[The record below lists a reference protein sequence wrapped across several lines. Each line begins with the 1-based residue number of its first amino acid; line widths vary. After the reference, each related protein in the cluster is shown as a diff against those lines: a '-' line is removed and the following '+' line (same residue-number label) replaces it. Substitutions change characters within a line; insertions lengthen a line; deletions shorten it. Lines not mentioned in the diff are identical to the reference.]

1 MKKQQFGVIG
11 LGRFGTSLATELYNS
26 SHDVLAVDLNE
37 EVVKSISPSVTYAV
51 QADGSDIAA
60 LKAIGISNMDVV
72 IVALARDISASL
84 LTALNAIEL
93 GIPKIYAKAYTESHA
108 KILYKI
114 GVSKVYFPETEMGQ
128 RVALELCNDNLLELI
143 DLDDKHSIAEILAPS
158 LWAGK
163 SIAQINIR
171 KKYGITIMLI
181 KNKNDIIVSPS
192 PDEIIRPDSQL
203 LVLGEVEQIQ
213 NLRND

>member
-11 LGRFGTSLATELYNS
+11 LGRFGTSLATELYKFG
-26 SHDVLAVDLNE
+26 HDVLAVDLNE
-37 EVVKSISPSVTYAV
+37 EVVKTITPYVTYAV
-51 QADGSDIAA
+51 QADGSDIKA
-60 LKAIGISNMDVV
+60 LKAVGISNMDVV
-72 IVALARDISASL
+72 IVTLARDVSASL

-114 GVSKVYFPETEMGQ
+114 GVSKVYFPEVEMGE

-143 DLDDKHSIAEILAPS
+143 DLDEKHSIAEILAPAI
-158 LWAGK
+158 WEDK
-163 SIAQINIR
+163 SIAQINVR

-181 KNKNDIIVSPS
+181 KNKNNIIVSPS
-192 PDEIIRPDSQL
+192 PDEIIPPDSQL
-203 LVLGEVEQIQ
+203 LVLGEIEQIQ

>member
-37 EVVKSISPSVTYAV
+37 EVVKSISPSVNYAV

-84 LTALNAIEL
+84 LTALNACSFNNSPNRASDSSLFPYDFSHIFGSNSHFINHRLFALDL
-93 GIPKIYAKAYTESHA
+93 G
-108 KILYKI
+108 
-114 GVSKVYFPETEMGQ
+114 
-128 RVALELCNDNLLELI
+128 NLHLF
-143 DLDDKHSIAEILAPS
+143 
-158 LWAGK
+158 
-163 SIAQINIR
+163 R
-171 KKYGITIMLI
+171 
-181 KNKNDIIVSPS
+181 IV
-192 PDEIIRPDSQL
+192 
-203 LVLGEVEQIQ
+203 
-213 NLRND
+213 N

>member
-11 LGRFGTSLATELYNS
+11 LGRFGISLAKELYS
-26 SHDVLAVDLNE
+26 SGHDVLVVDLNE
-37 EVVKSISPSVTYAV
+37 EILKAITPDVTYAV

-72 IVALARDISASL
+72 VIALARDISASL

-114 GVSKVYFPETEMGQ
+114 GVNKVYFPESEMGE
-128 RVALELCNDNLLELI
+128 RVARELCNDNLLELI
-143 DLDDKHSIAEILAPS
+143 DLDDKHSIAEILAPTI
-158 LWAGK
+158 WADK
-163 SIAQINIR
+163 SIAQINVR

-181 KNKNDIIVSPS
+181 KNKDNIIVSPS
-192 PDEIIRPDSQL
+192 PEEVIKPNSQL
-203 LVLGEVEQIQ
+203 LVLGDVEQIQ
-213 NLRND
+213 RLRND